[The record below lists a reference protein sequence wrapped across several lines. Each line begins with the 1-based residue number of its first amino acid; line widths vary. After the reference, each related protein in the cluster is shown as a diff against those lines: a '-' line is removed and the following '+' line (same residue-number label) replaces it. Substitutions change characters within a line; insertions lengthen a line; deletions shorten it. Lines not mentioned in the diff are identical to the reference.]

1 MSTVRY
7 GPLVGVLLQGG
18 RVLVTGP
25 SGDSAEMG
33 NVDIYDPVGG
43 WSPGRKL
50 TSPRVG
56 EVAASL
62 PGGRALFA
70 GGFPEIGGAGGPGR
84 HPLPPAGAQTTPPP
98 PRPHDPPQNRPP
110 PPRAGAAAP
119 SRLAP
124 LVCGGRTA

>member
-70 GGFPEIGGAGGPGR
+70 GGVPEIGGGGRPRG
-84 HPLPPAGAQTTPPP
+84 PPPPAPAEKKAPPRPPAPNPPPKTPPP
-98 PRPHDPPQNRPP
+98 HRG
-110 PPRAGAAAP
+110 GAAASP
-119 SRLAP
+119 RA
-124 LVCGGRTA
+124 A